1 MPFCLTDEEKKITSR
16 PRYTHIYAFLSV
28 LVCLCAFPCLA
39 VYNVRAYVYV
49 RLNVYKYKIMLISVN
64 SFGYVEIVSYLC
76 NVIKN
81 KALLILIYTIM
92 NKQVSNESVSK
103 SVRMASLRNADQE
116 SKTLSGTIKVVKT
129 FWRSGYKE
137 AFSGLVSAADIM
149 GVNAPAILAKCLKDD
164 KGQACTHS
172 RKAEKN
178 PDGSLLLDSNGKRIY
193 VDVYTP
199 VTKWTPRKLLL
210 SLIQEADGK

>member
-1 MPFCLTDEEKKITSR
+1 MTKKI
-16 PRYTHIYAFLSV
+16 
-28 LVCLCAFPCLA
+28 
-39 VYNVRAYVYV
+39 
-49 RLNVYKYKIMLISVN
+49 
-64 SFGYVEIVSYLC
+64 
-76 NVIKN
+76 
-81 KALLILIYTIM
+81 
-92 NKQVSNESVSK
+92 SNESTDK
-103 SVRMASLRNADQE
+103 AIRMQNLRNADQE

-129 FWRSGYKE
+129 FWKSGYKE

-149 GVNAPAILAKCLKDD
+149 GVNAPAILEKCLKDSE
-164 KGQACTHS
+164 GNACTHA

-178 PDGSLLLDSNGKRIY
+178 PDGSLLLDSNGKRVY

>member
-1 MPFCLTDEEKKITSR
+1 MK
-16 PRYTHIYAFLSV
+16 
-28 LVCLCAFPCLA
+28 
-39 VYNVRAYVYV
+39 
-49 RLNVYKYKIMLISVN
+49 
-64 SFGYVEIVSYLC
+64 IVSYLC

-92 NKQVSNESVSK
+92 TKQVTNESVSK
-103 SVRMASLRNADQE
+103 SVRMSSLRNADQE

-129 FWRSGYKE
+129 FWKNGYKE
-137 AFSGLVSAADIM
+137 AFSGLVSSADVM
-149 GVNAPAILAKCLKDD
+149 SVNAPAILTKCLKDD

-178 PDGSLLLDSNGKRIY
+178 PDGSLLLDSNGKRVY

-199 VTKWTPRKLLL
+199 IVKWTPRKLLL
-210 SLIQEADGK
+210 SLMQEAEGK

>member
-1 MPFCLTDEEKKITSR
+1 MT
-16 PRYTHIYAFLSV
+16 
-28 LVCLCAFPCLA
+28 
-39 VYNVRAYVYV
+39 
-49 RLNVYKYKIMLISVN
+49 
-64 SFGYVEIVSYLC
+64 
-76 NVIKN
+76 
-81 KALLILIYTIM
+81 
-92 NKQVSNESVSK
+92 KQVK
-103 SVRMASLRNADQE
+103 TQSVRMASLRNADQE

-149 GVNAPAILAKCLKDD
+149 GVNAPAILAKCLKDSE
-164 KGQACTHS
+164 GNACTHA
-172 RKAEKN
+172 RRAEKN

-210 SLIQEADGK
+210 SLIQEQEGK